1 MPRAYLSEI
10 QKWQAIGC
18 INGGQSICQTARQFN
33 KSKSVISRLWNKYR
47 QTGNVKIRTGR
58 GPKCKTTARDDR
70 NLVLLSL
77 RNRFKPASKINS
89 EFRAATGIRI
99 CDRTAR
105 NRLKAAGLKSRRP
118 VVGVRMTAEHRRLRR
133 AWATQHQARQLRH
146 WRYTMF
152 SDESRF
158 NLDFAD
164 GRIRVWRRLHERHY
178 HCTIKQHD
186 SFGGGSVMVWGG
198 ITYDH
203 RTDLV
208 RLDGRVT
215 GVRYRDEV
223 LRPVVVPFR
232 RRVGVNFEFQQD
244 NARPHTSRVSR
255 DFLTQN
261 NIRVLPWPSKSPDL
275 NPIEHLW
282 DVLGR
287 RVRSRDAPPQTVDAM
302 FEALQEE
309 WRAIPR
315 AEIRKLIQSVPR
327 RCEEVI
333 RKQGGHTRY

>member
-18 INGGQSICQTARQFN
+18 INGGQSICQTAREFN
-33 KSKSVISRLWNKYR
+33 KSKSVISRPWNKYR

-164 GRIRVWRRLHERHY
+164 GRIRVWRRLHERPY

-186 SFGGGSVMVWGG
+186 SVGGGSVMVWGG

-302 FEALQEE
+302 FEALQEQ